1 MALDKVVDSA
11 ALDAQLTSI
20 ADAIR
25 SKGGTTDQ
33 LTLAGMVDAINAIQT
48 GENEIVQFI
57 ENKITN
63 FSNEELTAISD
74 YGFAGKDN
82 IQSLYIPNVVSVG
95 GYAFDGCDT
104 ITEIHFEKHITF
116 KSEKRSYMALK
127 GAENA
132 VKIEFN
138 DGFTILMSYVF
149 YNMTNLKAVIIR
161 GDNVSQLNNVNTFNG
176 SSIANGT
183 GYIYVPAVLV
193 DQYKAATNWVTIA
206 DQIRAI
212 EDYPEITGGA
222 V

>member
-1 MALDKVVDSA
+1 MALTDK
-11 ALDAQLTSI
+11 LTNI

-116 KSEKRSYMALK
+116 KSEKRPYMALK

-138 DGFTILMSYVF
+138 DGFTISMSYVF
-149 YNMTNLKAVIIR
+149 YNMTKLKAVIIR
-161 GDNVSQLNNVNTFNG
+161 GDNVSQLSDGKNFNG
-176 SSIANGT
+176 SSIENGT

>member
-1 MALDKVVDSA
+1 MALTDK
-11 ALDAQLTSI
+11 LTNI

-74 YGFAGKDN
+74 FGLAGKDN

-116 KSEKRSYMALK
+116 KSEKRPYMALR

-161 GDNVSQLNNVNTFNG
+161 GDNVSQLSNGNTFND
-176 SSIANGT
+176 SAIAKGT

>member
-1 MALDKVVDSA
+1 MATAESVKQKIQGLISNANNTTGNTDVT
-11 ALDAQLTSI
+11 LTDAVNSLI
-20 ADAIR
+20 A
-25 SKGGTTDQ
+25 GFG
-33 LTLAGMVDAINAIQT
+33 T

-82 IQSLYIPNVVSVG
+82 MQSLYIPNVVSVG

-116 KSEKRSYMALK
+116 ESKKRPFMSLK
-127 GAENA
+127 GAINA

-138 DGFTILMSYVF
+138 DGFTVSISYLF
-149 YNMTNLKAVIIR
+149 YNLTNLKAVIIR
-161 GDNVSQLNNVNTFNG
+161 GDNVSQLNNAKHFSG

>member
-1 MALDKVVDSA
+1 MALTDK
-11 ALDAQLTSI
+11 LTNI

-25 SKGGTTDQ
+25 SKGGTTNQ

-48 GENEIVQFI
+48 DENEIVQFI

-95 GYAFDGCDT
+95 GYAFDGCET

-116 KSEKRSYMALK
+116 KSEKRPYMALK
-127 GAENA
+127 GAQNV

-161 GDNVSQLNNVNTFNG
+161 GDNVSQLNNGNNFNG

>member
-1 MALDKVVDSA
+1 MALTDK
-11 ALDAQLTSI
+11 LTNI

-74 YGFAGKDN
+74 FGLAGKDN

-95 GYAFDGCDT
+95 GYAFDGCDA

-116 KSEKRSYMALK
+116 KSEKLPYMALR
-127 GAENA
+127 GAKNA

-161 GDNVSQLNNVNTFNG
+161 GDNVSQLSNGYTFNG
-176 SSIANGT
+176 SAIAKGT

>member
-1 MALDKVVDSA
+1 MALTDK
-11 ALDAQLTSI
+11 LTNI

-33 LTLAGMVDAINAIQT
+33 LTLAGMVDAIHAIQT
-48 GENEIVQFI
+48 SENEIVQFI

-74 YGFAGKDN
+74 YGLAGKDN

-95 GYAFDGCDT
+95 GYAFDGCEA

-116 KSEKRSYMALK
+116 KSEKRPYMALK
-127 GAENA
+127 GATNA

-138 DGFTILMSYVF
+138 DGFTDLMSYLF
-149 YNMTNLKAVIIR
+149 YKMTNLKAVIIR
-161 GDNVSQLNNVNTFNG
+161 GDNVSQLNNGRAFDG

>member
-1 MALDKVVDSA
+1 MSLDKVVDSA
-11 ALDAQLTSI
+11 ALDQRLTSI

-74 YGFAGKDN
+74 YGLAGKDN

-116 KSEKRSYMALK
+116 KSEKRPYMALK
-127 GAENA
+127 GAQNA

-138 DGFTILMSYVF
+138 DGFTDLMSYVF
-149 YNMTNLKAVIIR
+149 YNMKNLKAVIIR
-161 GDNVSQLNNVNTFNG
+161 GDNVSQLNSGNTFDG